1 MPMSARLVPGTLE
14 IRRSQDGE
22 TLVLALRGELD
33 LGSTSVLERELYDS
47 ASERYGHILLDLS
60 QLDFLD
66 SRGLVALMQA
76 QREAEARHKG
86 FSLRPGAF
94 QVQRLFEV
102 TGLSKHFIFED

>member
-1 MPMSARLVPGTLE
+1 MAMSDRLVPGTLE
-14 IRRSQDGE
+14 IRRSQEGE

-33 LGSTSVLERELYDS
+33 LGSTSVLERELSGS
-47 ASERYGHILLDLS
+47 ASDDYGHILLDLS

-76 QREAEARHKG
+76 QREAEARQKA

-102 TGLSKHFIFED
+102 TGLSQHFTFED

>member
-1 MPMSARLVPGTLE
+1 MPMSDRLVPGTLE

-33 LGSTSVLERELYDS
+33 LGSTSVLERELSDS
-47 ASERYGHILLDLS
+47 ASDGYGHILLDLS

-76 QREAEARHKG
+76 QREAEARHKA
-86 FSLRPGAF
+86 FSLRAGAF

-102 TGLSKHFIFED
+102 TGLNAHFTFED